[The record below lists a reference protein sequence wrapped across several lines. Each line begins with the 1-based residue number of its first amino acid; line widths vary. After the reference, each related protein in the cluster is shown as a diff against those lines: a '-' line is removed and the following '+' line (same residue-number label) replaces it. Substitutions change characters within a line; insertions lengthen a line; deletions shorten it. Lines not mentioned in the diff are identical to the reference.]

1 MSWTT
6 LARRPYSARHY
17 LLAGAAVVA
26 VASTVAASSGVT
38 ASASAP
44 GPADPGGGRGRW
56 VASFTASPVAAGT
69 LSGFSC
75 PSGAGLNHQT
85 ARDIVYSTVGGHEV
99 RVRLTNTFGSTPLR
113 VGRASVAVSGPAGN
127 EQPGTVRQLTFH
139 GHRSVTVFP
148 HAEAISDPVKLRVP
162 ALHDL
167 AVSVYAPTATGP
179 ATQHFFAQQTNYV
192 APGDATLSSSAAPFT
207 SSIYCSLFVDGVDV
221 HSTGPVTGAVVAL
234 GDSITDGFGSTIGA
248 NRRWPNDLARYLAA
262 RRDNDLTAI
271 DAGIGGNELVTNRVP
286 ALFGVSALARLDR
299 DVLVQAGARYV
310 ILLEGIN
317 DIGANNTT
325 AAQLIAGDEQII
337 AQVHAAGLKI
347 FGGTLTP
354 FGGSHAG
361 YGGNYGTRYGE
372 TQREALNR
380 WIRTSGAFDGVID
393 FAKAVQDPADPQ
405 RMLPAYDSGD
415 HLHPSDAGYRVMALA
430 ALRALPR
437 R

>member
-1 MSWTT
+1 M
-6 LARRPYSARHY
+6 
-17 LLAGAAVVA
+17 
-26 VASTVAASSGVT
+26 
-38 ASASAP
+38 
-44 GPADPGGGRGRW
+44 PA
-56 VASFTASPVAAGT
+56 
-69 LSGFSC
+69 
-75 PSGAGLNHQT
+75 NHQT
-85 ARDIVYSTVGGHEV
+85 VRDIVYSTAGGHEV

-127 EQPGTVRQLTFH
+127 EQPGT
-139 GHRSVTVFP
+139 
-148 HAEAISDPVKLRVP
+148 
-162 ALHDL
+162 
-167 AVSVYAPTATGP
+167 VSVYAPTATGP

-221 HSTGPVTGAVVAL
+221 HSTGPVAGAVVAL

-262 RRDNDLTAI
+262 RRGNDLTAI
-271 DAGIGGNELVTNRVP
+271 DAGIGGNELVANRVP

-317 DIGANNTT
+317 DIGANNAT
-325 AAQLIAGDEQII
+325 AAQLIAADEQII

-361 YGGNYGTRYGE
+361 
-372 TQREALNR
+372 
-380 WIRTSGAFDGVID
+380 
-393 FAKAVQDPADPQ
+393 
-405 RMLPAYDSGD
+405 
-415 HLHPSDAGYRVMALA
+415 
-430 ALRALPR
+430 
-437 R
+437 